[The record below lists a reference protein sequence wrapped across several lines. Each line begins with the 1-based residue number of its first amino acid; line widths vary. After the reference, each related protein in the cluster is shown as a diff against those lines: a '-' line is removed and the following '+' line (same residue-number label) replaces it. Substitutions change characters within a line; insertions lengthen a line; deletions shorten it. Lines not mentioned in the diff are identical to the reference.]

1 MKVDSERIRCLRN
14 MQPTQ
19 CLTATVFAPVITVSS
34 SVITAALYY
43 SLLLPVI
50 TDFPLS
56 AHTTFVITVC
66 IIVAASDIGAL
77 IISAVSYS
85 DIHPCSPIVLLFQ
98 AIISP
103 APSGLTGII
112 RAWAEDS
119 SQTMQG
125 TISLRQCCVSTFNA
139 LALCCTMSFG

>member
-1 MKVDSERIRCLRN
+1 MSPQSATHSMSHCHCLRSS
-14 MQPTQ
+14 QR
-19 CLTATVFAPVITVSS
+19 S

-43 SLLLPVI
+43 SLLPPVV

-66 IIVAASDIGAL
+66 IVVAAPVIGAL

-85 DIHPCSPIVLLFQ
+85 DIYLCSIVLLFQ

-112 RAWAEDS
+112 RAWAEGS

-125 TISLRQCCVSTFNA
+125 TISLRQCCVSTLYA